1 MSICYYYDIWL
12 RILPKRSGIWRI
24 SGANRGIGSHEFCF
38 LTSIGLLHNLA
49 EYIFIFS
56 LSADRQWGFSSFITP
71 LERVQYQT
79 GWDHLWL
86 ASRRRYNLDQ
96 FNWWK
101 TPDYLDQCFSSQSS
115 SYIHFAS
122 GQVPVWGVMG
132 LGQPQSSCL
141 SRGDSMIRIPLTR
154 KFTFKQH
161 HILPMVLRQIR
172 ARPIIAVEAS
182 ILQRFRL
189 PAPLLNHL

>member
-1 MSICYYYDIWL
+1 MWSLVSGNFWHSISMSICYYYDIWL

-115 SYIHFAS
+115 SYIHSIYSYFVFIFTCKWPSS
-122 GQVPVWGVMG
+122 GVRSNGFGTTPVFV
-132 LGQPQSSCL
+132 S
-141 SRGDSMIRIPLTR
+141 
-154 KFTFKQH
+154 
-161 HILPMVLRQIR
+161 
-172 ARPIIAVEAS
+172 E
-182 ILQRFRL
+182 
-189 PAPLLNHL
+189 